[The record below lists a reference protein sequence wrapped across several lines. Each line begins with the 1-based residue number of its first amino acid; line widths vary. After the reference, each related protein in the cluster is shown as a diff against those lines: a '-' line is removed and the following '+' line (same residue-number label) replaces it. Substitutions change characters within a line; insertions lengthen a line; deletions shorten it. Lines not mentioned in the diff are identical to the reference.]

1 MSVKI
6 LSIDDSKA
14 VRIIVKKTFKT
25 YDVEIVEATNGV
37 EGLSAAHKDKPDL
50 ILLDVTMPVMDGV
63 EMLSKL
69 KGDASLKDI
78 PVIMLTAEA
87 GRDNIMKI
95 AKLGIRDYIVKPFK
109 EETLIEKVGR
119 VVEIMPSDAEG
130 KPKKKS
136 GDGLD
141 ILVMEDKPAII
152 KQMQTGL
159 AANEKWT
166 ISGVTNAT
174 EAIDFV
180 SKTIPD
186 IVIMSVSLPDDGAV
200 SFFRFM
206 RSSDTMKYVPVFGLA
221 VKTAEEDIEKARMS
235 GITQIVTKPI
245 DYRDLESKIVRALK
259 LDTSGRYFKMDDE
272 ALVVNF
278 PGDFRQEDLNQIDAY
293 MKPKIAEAVDNGLAK
308 VIFNLSELQGVDMKI
323 ISVVAESINA
333 CVDMGLANALV
344 GNDIVEGECSG
355 IEDSTEWSFFSS
367 IDEAKAG
374 M

>member
-14 VRIIVKKTFKT
+14 VRIIVKKAFKT

-37 EGLSAAHKDKPDL
+37 EGLSAASKELPQL

-69 KGDASLKDI
+69 KGDAALKNI

-95 AKLGIRDYIVKPFK
+95 AKLGIRDYIIKPFK
-109 EETLIEKVGR
+109 EETLIEKVSR
-119 VVEIMPSDAEG
+119 VVEIAPKEVEG
-130 KPKKKS
+130 KPKKNS

-159 AANEKWT
+159 AANEKWR
-166 ISGVTNAT
+166 IHGITNNT

-186 IVIMSVSLPDDGAV
+186 VCIMSVSLPDDAAI

-221 VKTAEEDIEKARMS
+221 VKTAEEDIQKAQMS

-272 ALVVNF
+272 AIVIHF
-278 PGDFRQEDLNQIDAY
+278 PQDFRQEDLNQIDAY
-293 MKPKIAEAVDNGLAK
+293 MKPKISEAVNNGLGK
-308 VIFNLSELQGVDMKI
+308 VIFDLSKLQGMDMKVI
-323 ISVVAESINA
+323 TILAESMNA
-333 CVDMGLANALV
+333 CKEMGLPSGLV

-355 IEDSTEWSFFSS
+355 IEDSTEWAFFKSV
-367 IDEAKAG
+367 DDAKAKL
-374 M
+374 